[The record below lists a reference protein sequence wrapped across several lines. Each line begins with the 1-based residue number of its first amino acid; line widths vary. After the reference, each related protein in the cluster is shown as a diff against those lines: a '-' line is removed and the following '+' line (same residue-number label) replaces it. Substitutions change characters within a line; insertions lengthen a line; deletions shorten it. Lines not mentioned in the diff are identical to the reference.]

1 MSLCYHHPSIWHS
14 CNFETGGMFN
24 DTNGIPDR
32 RFSIVEYHRSFV
44 EYQHEIA
51 SSLEDA
57 DSFFPIPSISIDGDD
72 RGKKRATQR
81 EDDELSI
88 SNHSKIAKLRG
99 ITFHASL
106 FRFISKRNA
115 SPSDYSYPACMP
127 LPPSFRRFYDR
138 NRRRKPLVAPLPNGR
153 IISRNQVKLSTVS
166 STLRPVFLFLVLS
179 RATSSRRL
187 YPRLYPTFDSLPF
200 SPLPLLYFLPPN
212 DCFFELR
219 TRPWKRSRERICARK
234 SSLTEY
240 PP

>member
-1 MSLCYHHPSIWHS
+1 MEMIEVKSEPRNEKTTSYRFRIILKLPSY
-14 CNFETGGMFN
+14 
-24 DTNGIPDR
+24 
-32 RFSIVEYHRSFV
+32 VVLRSSPLYF
-44 EYQHEIA
+44 
-51 SSLEDA
+51 
-57 DSFFPIPSISIDGDD
+57 DSF
-72 RGKKRATQR
+72 RNETQ
-81 EDDELSI
+81 
-88 SNHSKIAKLRG
+88 A
-99 ITFHASL
+99 
-106 FRFISKRNA
+106 
-115 SPSDYSYPACMP
+115 PPDYSYPACMP

>member
-1 MSLCYHHPSIWHS
+1 MSLYYHHPSIWHS

-72 RGKKRATQR
+72 RDKKRATQR

-115 SPSDYSYPACMP
+115 SPPRLLVSRVHAASTIFSSILRQKPEEKASGCTAAKWKDNFAEPGQTFDGFEHPAP
-127 LPPSFRRFYDR
+127 RFPFPRFITSNFVSSFVSTLVSHLRFSPFLSTPPS
-138 NRRRKPLVAPLPNGR
+138 
-153 IISRNQVKLSTVS
+153 
-166 STLRPVFLFLVLS
+166 LF
-179 RATSSRRL
+179 
-187 YPRLYPTFDSLPF
+187 
-200 SPLPLLYFLPPN
+200 PPS
-212 DCFFELR
+212 
-219 TRPWKRSRERICARK
+219 K
-234 SSLTEY
+234 
-240 PP
+240 